1 MRNIVYIDGQNF
13 LYKASEILMK
23 HSLILD
29 KQDLHAINIRPMF
42 EKIFPNEELEI
53 RFFGVAKIKRRP
65 DLGQEI
71 LDKSIRFSDNLRR
84 VRNSLAKQNISYI
97 EAGKLKIR
105 DSDVCKNCGSKD
117 YRYQEKGVD
126 VGVAVSIVED
136 ALKNEVDRII
146 LASSDTDLIPAVLCA
161 KRAGK
166 EVTYVGFSE
175 RLTRA
180 LVDECSVTQA
190 LRDDEII
197 DAYKT
202 ANDY

>member
-13 LYKASEILMK
+13 LYKASEILIK
-23 HSLILD
+23 HGLIMD
-29 KQDLHAINIRPMF
+29 KQDLHAIDIRPMF
-42 EKIFPNEELEI
+42 EKLFPNEELEI
-53 RFFGVAKIKRRP
+53 RFFGVARIKRRP

-84 VRNSLAKQNISYI
+84 VRNSLAKQNITYI

-105 DSDVCKNCGSKD
+105 DSDVCKSCGSKD

-136 ALKNEVDRII
+136 ALRNEVDRII
-146 LASSDTDLIPAVLCA
+146 LVSSDTDLIPAVLSA

-166 EVTYVGFSE
+166 DVTYVGFSE

-190 LRDDEII
+190 LRDDEVIN
-197 DAYKT
+197 AYKT
-202 ANDY
+202 ANNY

>member
-13 LYKASEILMK
+13 LYKAAEILAK
-23 HSLILD
+23 HGLLID
-29 KQDLHAINIRPMF
+29 KQDLTAIDIRSLLD
-42 EKIFPNEELEI
+42 KLFPDERLEI
-53 RFFGVAKIKRRP
+53 RFFGVAKIKRRY

-84 VRNSLAKQNISYI
+84 VRNSLAKQNITYI

-105 DSDVCKNCGSKD
+105 DSDVCKSCGSKD

-136 ALKNEVDRII
+136 ALKDRVDRII
-146 LASSDTDLIPAVLCA
+146 LVSSDTDLIPAVLCA
-161 KRAGK
+161 KRANK
-166 EVTYVGFSE
+166 EVAYVGFSE

-180 LVDECSVTQA
+180 LVDECDSTQA
-190 LRDDEII
+190 IRDNEII

-202 ANDY
+202 ANNY

>member
-1 MRNIVYIDGQNF
+1 MKNIVYIDGQNF
-13 LYKASEILMK
+13 LYKAAEILAK
-23 HSLILD
+23 HGLIAD
-29 KQDLHAINIRPMF
+29 KQDLHAINIRAMF
-42 EKIFPNEELEI
+42 EKLFPNEELEI
-53 RFFGVAKIKRRP
+53 RFFGVAKIRRRP

-84 VRNSLAKQNISYI
+84 VRNSLAKQDITYI

-105 DSDVCKNCGSKD
+105 DSDVCKTCGSKD
-117 YRYQEKGVD
+117 FRYQEKGVD
-126 VGVAVSIVED
+126 VGLAVSLVED

-146 LASSDTDLIPAVLCA
+146 LASSDTDLIPAILCA

-166 EVTYVGFSE
+166 DVTYVGFSE

-180 LVDECSVTQA
+180 LVDECNITQA

-202 ANDY
+202 ANNY